1 MRIDPWLT
9 EAQQQTW
16 RTYLAMNAALN
27 ARIERD
33 LQQAAGMPH
42 AYYLI
47 LAMLSEAP
55 GRSLRMN
62 QLAEI
67 VLASQSRLSHAV
79 ARLEDH
85 GWVRR
90 EQAAGDRRGQVAIL
104 TDAGHQRLVEVA
116 PSHAETVRSTMFDA
130 LSNEQVDAFGT
141 ICETVLNEMKDDG
154 IVRWNGIRG

>member
-1 MRIDPWLT
+1 MPNDPWLT
-9 EAQQQTW
+9 QAQQQAW

-33 LQQAAGMPH
+33 RRQVAGMPH

-79 ARLEDH
+79 ARLEDQ

-90 EQAAGDRRGQVAIL
+90 EQAAGDRRGQGAIL
-104 TDAGHQRLVEVA
+104 TAAGY
-116 PSHAETVRSTMFDA
+116 
-130 LSNEQVDAFGT
+130 
-141 ICETVLNEMKDDG
+141 
-154 IVRWNGIRG
+154 